1 MTLLLWSLSF
11 YWNTTLCNYANGNTM
26 YWSDKNRLRYDFAII
41 RAWFYENYLVLNANK
56 CHFLTVGLNELIP
69 DFLFNNTTMENG
81 IEEKILGVVI
91 NDRLNCKFHLKTICE
106 KAYGLI
112 LRISPY
118 SVQMLENTDQK
129 KPRIWSLFTQP
140 KTQCALENIKI
151 NNS

>member
-1 MTLLLWSLSF
+1 M
-11 YWNTTLCNYANGNTM
+11 
-26 YWSDKNRLRYDFAII
+26 II
-41 RAWFYENYLVLNANK
+41 RACFYENYLVLNANK

-69 DFLFNNTTMENG
+69 DFPFNNTTIENV

-91 NDRLNCKFHLKTICE
+91 DNRLNFKFHLKAICE

-129 KPRIWSLFTQP
+129 NYVFGHFSHNEKLSVLSRISKLTTLNNQP
-140 KTQCALENIKI
+140 KKW
-151 NNS
+151 